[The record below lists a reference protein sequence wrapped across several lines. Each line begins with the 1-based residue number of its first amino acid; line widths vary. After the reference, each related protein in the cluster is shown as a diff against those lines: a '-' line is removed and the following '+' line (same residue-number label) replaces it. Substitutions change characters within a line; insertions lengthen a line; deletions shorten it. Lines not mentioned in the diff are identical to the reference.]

1 MKKLIAISVVF
12 ALVAGAAFAVDVSA
26 EIIGKTDIIKGDT
39 GKDYGIDDQ
48 GKVTSDSHKVE
59 AGGWPGGIRRLRLD
73 GSGEDDNG
81 TFGGWFR
88 FENYGYA
95 GNPSWYGNV
104 WWKPVEQ
111 VRFRL
116 GGNPDGDFSADGV
129 ARWGFYQI
137 GGDTDVIHESWKFGA
152 SFYEGW
158 GKNGGLL
165 TITPTDEVA
174 INLGIPY
181 SDGGKAQDVYMKSTF
196 QVAYTAEGLG
206 KFALTY
212 KSGLGNKAAVDATQF
227 KKVEKKTYSGG
238 TWGFDANGDKVYTGG
253 TVTTTTTYEGIN
265 AEKPV
270 HDPGQLWVFAGLTM
284 IENLEI
290 DVGLGYTL
298 PQSGKGLYFRDPA
311 MSDDDWDDFKDSP
324 GYEGSINAPIA
335 IGLGAHYNG
344 GDFGVKTRLQLQ
356 LAGKVTWKETET
368 VAEAGSYKIPMNIV
382 FDVLPYYNISDS
394 LAFLFSAGVDYTAK
408 GEEKGV
414 VEGKEVEIGYA
425 KVGFHVEPYIAIKS
439 SWWAPNL
446 YAGIRIE
453 TDGVKHPE
461 TGKLD
466 KDGSTVTKW
475 SVPLGIIVAF

>member
-181 SDGGKAQDVYMKSTF
+181 SDGGKVQDVYMRSTL
-196 QVAYTAEGLG
+196 QIAYTAEGLG
-206 KFALTY
+206 KFAFTY
-212 KSGLGNKAAVDATQF
+212 KSGVGNKAAVDPTQF
-227 KKVEKKTYSGG
+227 KKVETTTGG
-238 TWGFDANGDKVYTGG
+238 TWSLDTATGEIKQTGG
-253 TVTTTTTYEGIN
+253 TTVVTYEGTN
-265 AEKPV
+265 GEKPV

-284 IENLEI
+284 IQGLEI
-290 DVGLGYTL
+290 HVGLGYTL
-298 PQSGKGLYFRDPA
+298 PQSGKGLLYKPYGMTDKQYEALEKAGGF
-311 MSDDDWDDFKDSP
+311 
-324 GYEGSINAPIA
+324 EGSINAPIA
-335 IGLGAHYNG
+335 IGLAAHYNG
-344 GDFGVKTRLQLQ
+344 GDFGVKTRLQFQ
-356 LAGKVTWKETET
+356 LAGS
-368 VAEAGSYKIPMNIV
+368 VAQKDVDTYKIPMNIV
-382 FDVLPYYNISDS
+382 FDVLPYYNISES
-394 LAFLFSAGVDYTAK
+394 LAFYFSAGVDYTAK
-408 GEEKGV
+408 DSN
-414 VEGKEVEIGYA
+414 EGYKDNSYA
-425 KVGFHVEPYIAIKS
+425 ITGFHVEPYIAIKS
-439 SWWAPNL
+439 SWWAPNF

-453 TDGVKHPE
+453 TDGVKHNEP
-461 TGKLD
+461 GKLE
-466 KDGSTVTKW
+466 KDGSAVTNW